1 MSDGNQIPSGGA
13 ELRGLDPTNPKDL
26 ALIRQ
31 TIKNRPKRWAG
42 VTPEVKETILRLL
55 SQGVVKAGDMLEN
68 SNIEIQSEGI
78 KHINSAA
85 KTLVMMEGQC
95 QADEHLDE
103 KHARLDAG
111 LTTENVALQD
121 AALLR
126 ADPDARAK
134 ALEVAR
140 LMNNASDPNIH
151 T

>member
-1 MSDGNQIPSGGA
+1 MI
-13 ELRGLDPTNPKDL
+13 
-26 ALIRQ
+26 
-31 TIKNRPKRWAG
+31 
-42 VTPEVKETILRLL
+42 
-55 SQGVVKAGDMLEN
+55 
-68 SNIEIQSEGI
+68 
-78 KHINSAA
+78 
-85 KTLVMMEGQC
+85 EGQN